1 MDKTNAYQR
10 VSHQAHRFIESL
22 CDLGYVDHKHR
33 QQIFENLLTESKSAE
48 IELAEVRRLLA
59 VIFFD
64 GRIKLSQGQK
74 DMLKREWALLFG

>member
-33 QQIFENLLTESKSAE
+33 QQVFEHLLTESSSEK

-59 VIFFD
+59 AFFFD

-74 DMLKREWALLFG
+74 DMLKREWAFLFG